1 MWYIN
6 RQHQQAFYR
15 ELTEKKKT
23 LCPGSFNLYQDI
35 SMMMKSVQFNIDM
48 SYREDRIELHSHAFY
63 ELVFVISGK
72 VQYILDEKRIEV
84 RPGDIIWIPPGIA
97 HCPVMTE
104 LGGKEP
110 YERKVMWL
118 DRAFVSALQIAA
130 ENKLPML
137 DMPFITQLSPD
148 NEETLSSLIQTG
160 YESQKNDEVLSLLHR
175 KIIASQIIYLYAS
188 VFMKPH
194 KTRDPKE
201 EVFDRV
207 NKFITDN
214 LAKDLS
220 LEILCAQA
228 CLSTQAL
235 NTLFKNITGI
245 SAHQWVTRRRLM
257 QARKLMSEGGIPTK
271 IWEECGFLDYSG
283 FYRAFNK
290 LYGISPKEYM
300 KIGV

>member
-257 QARKLMSEGGIPTK
+257 QARKLMSEGGIPT
-271 IWEECGFLDYSG
+271 G